1 MKNLFANSIIAAIL
15 LIFIS
20 SCNNVT
26 GPAEDF
32 SFTGKIIHED
42 GIPVTEVKI
51 HFIYSLTDVPLKN
64 NPNPFEIMPSTVIKF
79 SLPSQSDVT
88 IVILNYTRTDTI
100 AVLHYPKSQPGS
112 HSVTWDSKNRD
123 GKNITNGVYI
133 YELITETFKNEHYM
147 LLNSS
152 DISYLTNAAYYYFSD
167 QNGKFGFPY
176 SDQPFD
182 VEFIRTGEADPTPIG
197 KSKINCQLF
206 FVLIKDG
213 YETLIEKIEL
223 DLSKNF
229 SWNFIMKAAD

>member
-1 MKNLFANSIIAAIL
+1 MKNLFASSIIATIS

-26 GPAEDF
+26 GPAEGF
-32 SFTGKIIHED
+32 SFTGKISHED
-42 GIPVTEVKI
+42 GIPVNNVKI

-64 NPNPFEIMPSTVIKF
+64 NPDPFEIMPSTVIKF
-79 SLPSQSDVT
+79 SLPAQTDVT

-112 HSVTWDSKNRD
+112 HNVTWDSKDRD
-123 GKNITNGVYI
+123 GKNITNGVYL
-133 YELITETFKNEHYM
+133 YELITETFKDEHYM

-152 DISYLTNAAYYYFSD
+152 DISYLTNAAAYYSSD
-167 QNGKFGFPY
+167 QNGTFGFLY
-176 SDQPFD
+176 SDQPFG
-182 VEFIRTGEADPTPIG
+182 VEFIRTSETDPTPIG
-197 KSKINCQLF
+197 KSKINSQLF

-213 YETLIEKIEL
+213 YQALFEKIEL

-229 SWNFIMKAAD
+229 SWNFIMKAAE